1 MISDIKKQ
9 GTTYSDVDRAVKEG
23 DRVEVDFEG
32 FDGDKAVAN
41 TKSENHPVIIGGN
54 SLIPG
59 FEDELIGL
67 KKDEKK
73 EFDITF
79 PKDYH
84 KKDFQNKKMKFKVEI
99 KRVEEPKEG
108 ELNEELIEKM
118 TGQKHTVEEFMKN
131 LEENLLS
138 KMKHEIK
145 EKRENQYIEE
155 LLKKVKVELPETLVN
170 EEAQHILNGMK
181 EDIKAKGLEFD
192 QFIERAKT
200 TEEKLLEKYKEEAE
214 RRIKVRLAVGHLIKE
229 EKIELIDSEVTEELD
244 KMKSYYPENQHSKIQ
259 EDFDKGNLEA
269 SIRNRLLIRK
279 LFDKVL
285 A

>member
-1 MISDIKKQ
+1 MPELELKDYKSIKVKNEEAKVTKEDMDKVISDIKKQ

-108 ELNEELIEKM
+108 ELNE
-118 TGQKHTVEEFMKN
+118 
-131 LEENLLS
+131 
-138 KMKHEIK
+138 
-145 EKRENQYIEE
+145 
-155 LLKKVKVELPETLVN
+155 
-170 EEAQHILNGMK
+170 
-181 EDIKAKGLEFD
+181 
-192 QFIERAKT
+192 
-200 TEEKLLEKYKEEAE
+200 
-214 RRIKVRLAVGHLIKE
+214 
-229 EKIELIDSEVTEELD
+229 
-244 KMKSYYPENQHSKIQ
+244 
-259 EDFDKGNLEA
+259 
-269 SIRNRLLIRK
+269 
-279 LFDKVL
+279 
-285 A
+285 